1 MVSKEQ
7 KAEILKHIDKDDLAE
22 LTRDLVDISS
32 PTGHEQAIGEFM
44 LDWFRRNGLKTIRQD
59 VAPDRINAVG
69 ILSGTGGGA
78 SLMINGHLDTSF
90 TGTDEDRVLT
100 RDLDPVED
108 LRGAIRDGKV
118 YGLGASNMK
127 CGLAAFMSAGKA
139 LKDSGMAIKGDLI
152 LAGVAGEIS
161 RSPIGPYQS
170 EDYRG
175 EGAGTRHLL
184 THGVQSDY
192 AICADGSAL
201 SVVRAQTGVAQFRIT
216 TFGTP
221 RSVWGKT
228 RKAAPPKD
236 NNAILKMLDIIAA
249 VDAWGEDFEEKTIYQ
264 SRHDGPII
272 SKVNIGAIVGGAPY
286 RPNYSAGICE
296 LYVDVRFPPKTTPV
310 EVQRQLSAVLAQT
323 EHKHER
329 EMYRSMMGYDAEG
342 ADQVAETLEQAYQG
356 LYGEQTPKVSTG
368 RSSIWTDTNIYNEM
382 GIPCCKFGPRGER
395 WKTRSEQVEIE
406 EIYRAAQV
414 YALAAAEICNWQR

>member
-44 LDWFRRNGLKTIRQD
+44 LDWFSRNGLKTIRQD

-108 LRGAIRDGKV
+108 LRGAIREGKV

-127 CGLAAFMSAGKA
+127 CGLAAFMVAGKA
-139 LKDSGMAIKGDLI
+139 LKDSDMPIKGDLI

-201 SVVRAQTGVAQFRIT
+201 SVVRAQTGVAQFKIT
-216 TFGTP
+216 TFGKP
-221 RSVWGKT
+221 RSTWGKT

-236 NNAILKMLDIIAA
+236 NNAILKMLDIVAA
-249 VDAWGEDFEEKTIYQ
+249 VDAWGEDFEERTVYQ

-296 LYVDVRFPPKTTPV
+296 YWTKNLMTRLGV
-310 EVQRQLSAVLAQT
+310 
-323 EHKHER
+323 
-329 EMYRSMMGYDAEG
+329 MMISVFGM
-342 ADQVAETLEQAYQG
+342 LE
-356 LYGEQTPKVSTG
+356 LLG
-368 RSSIWTDTNIYNEM
+368 RPE
-382 GIPCCKFGPRGER
+382 P
-395 WKTRSEQVEIE
+395 TRIF
-406 EIYRAAQV
+406 I
-414 YALAAAEICNWQR
+414 